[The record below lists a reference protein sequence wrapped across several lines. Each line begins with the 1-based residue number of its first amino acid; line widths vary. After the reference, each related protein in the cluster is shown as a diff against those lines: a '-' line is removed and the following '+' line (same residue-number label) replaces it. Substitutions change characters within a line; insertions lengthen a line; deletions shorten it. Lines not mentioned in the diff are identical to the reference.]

1 MDLILSAN
9 DLLMLYLG
17 LEVQSLTLYIMA
29 TLQRNGEYSTEAGF
43 KYFLLGAVSSGLFLL
58 GSAYTYLVAGHI
70 GYAALSELSLDG
82 ISNVLGGTLIIT
94 ALL

>member
-9 DLLMLYLG
+9 DLLTLYLG

-29 TLQRNGEYSTEAGF
+29 TLQRNSEYSTEAGF

-58 GSAYTYLVAGHI
+58 GCAYTYLVTGHI
-70 GYAALSELSLDG
+70 SYPLLSELSLEG
-82 ISNVLGGTLIIT
+82 ISNIFGGLLIIS

>member
-1 MDLILSAN
+1 MDLIITAN

-17 LEVQSLTLYIMA
+17 LEVQSLTFYILA
-29 TLQRNGEYSTEAGF
+29 TLQRNGEFSTEAGF

-58 GSAYTYLVAGHI
+58 GCAYTYLVTGHL
-70 GYAALSELSLDG
+70 GYAALTELSIGG
-82 ISNVLGGTLIIT
+82 ISNILGGTLILT